1 MDYLAG
7 NVQLVIAIFVLFL
20 LIERIIVSRET
31 IIIVNQNGLLS
42 QLLTYKLT
50 DSDQKLSFKIELHI

>member
-1 MDYLAG
+1 MDFLC
-7 NVQLVIAIFVLFL
+7 VQFQFTTKQNNILFL

-42 QLLTYKLT
+42 
-50 DSDQKLSFKIELHI
+50 